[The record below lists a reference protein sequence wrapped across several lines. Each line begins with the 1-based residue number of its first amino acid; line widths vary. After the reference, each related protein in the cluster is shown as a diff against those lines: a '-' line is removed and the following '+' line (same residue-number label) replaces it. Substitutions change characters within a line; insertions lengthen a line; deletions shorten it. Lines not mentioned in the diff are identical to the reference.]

1 MSSIEMQNYSEMN
14 PALNATLAILTQY
27 MECHLPCEFFYR
39 EDTESRLMFID
50 SIKPTGSDLVYIKA
64 YKYDNDKKIWRTFI
78 LNRIRLVSQYVTC
91 QGCVENQPNQLAHC
105 DFGGCMYD

>member
-1 MSSIEMQNYSEMN
+1 MQTYPLYRCNELGIDFI
-14 PALNATLAILTQY
+14 PTLKILTQY

-50 SIKPTGSDLVYIKA
+50 SIKQTESGLVYIKA

-78 LNRIRLVSQYVTC
+78 LNRITIVSQYVTC

-105 DFGGCMYD
+105 DIGGCMYD